1 MKVKPVKITDTT
13 LRDAHQS
20 LWATRMRTE
29 DMVPILEKMDEVGF
43 FSMEMW
49 GGATFDAPLRFL
61 DENPWDRIRVVK
73 KHLRHTKCQMLL
85 RGQNLVGYRH
95 YPDDIVKRF
104 VKHAAECGIDV
115 FRIFDALNDVR
126 NLEVAIKAVKEAG
139 KHAQGAVVYTISPVH
154 TLEHYVET
162 AQKLVKMGVDSI
174 CIKDMAGLLTP
185 YRTFRL
191 VEKLKAEIDIPI
203 HLHCHYIGGMAPMNY
218 LKGIEAGADIIDTAS
233 FPLAFGN
240 SQPATEMIVA
250 ALKDTPYDTGFE
262 LELLYEIAEYW
273 EKIREKR
280 GFQRGVTSLVHMKI
294 FSHQVPGGMISNLF
308 SQLEYQKAIDRLPEV
323 LEEIPRVRAEVG
335 YPPLVTP
342 LSQIVGTQAVL
353 NVLSGKRWS
362 VIPKEMKDYLKG
374 LYGQPPGPI
383 DPDIQKKVLAGEE
396 PVTCRPADLLTETFE
411 DYYNE
416 IKDLVRNEE
425 DVLSYA
431 LFPKSAREYLE
442 RHKDDLEKTVFMVAG
457 EVSAV
462 REGDDLMDVGEI
474 KELIKSLEESEVDE
488 VVIEKDGM
496 KVIVRKK
503 AGQVPEL
510 EREKREPEE
519 LEVKREK
526 EEKKEVKVGEHP
538 DNWKE
543 IRSPML
549 GTFYR
554 APSPDSPPYVE
565 EGDIVEPGQTLCL
578 LEAMK
583 LFNEVTAEEKG
594 VIRKICVENAQPV
607 EYGQV
612 LFLYEPLNSEA
623 GED

>member
-1 MKVKPVKITDTT
+1 
-13 LRDAHQS
+13 
-20 LWATRMRTE
+20 
-29 DMVPILEKMDEVGF
+29 
-43 FSMEMW
+43 
-49 GGATFDAPLRFL
+49 
-61 DENPWDRIRVVK
+61 
-73 KHLRHTKCQMLL
+73 
-85 RGQNLVGYRH
+85 
-95 YPDDIVKRF
+95 
-104 VKHAAECGIDV
+104 
-115 FRIFDALNDVR
+115 
-126 NLEVAIKAVKEAG
+126 
-139 KHAQGAVVYTISPVH
+139 
-154 TLEHYVET
+154 
-162 AQKLVKMGVDSI
+162 
-174 CIKDMAGLLTP
+174 
-185 YRTFRL
+185 
-191 VEKLKAEIDIPI
+191 
-203 HLHCHYIGGMAPMNY
+203 MNY

-273 EKIREKR
+273 EKVREKR

-383 DPDIQKKVLAGEE
+383 DPDIQKRVLAGEE

-416 IKDLVRNEE
+416 IKDLVRSEE

-474 KELIKSLEESEVDE
+474 KELIKTLEESEVDE

-510 EREKREPEE
+510 EKEKREPEE

-612 LFLYEPLNSEA
+612 LFLYEPLDGES

>member
-1 MKVKPVKITDTT
+1 
-13 LRDAHQS
+13 
-20 LWATRMRTE
+20 
-29 DMVPILEKMDEVGF
+29 
-43 FSMEMW
+43 
-49 GGATFDAPLRFL
+49 
-61 DENPWDRIRVVK
+61 
-73 KHLRHTKCQMLL
+73 
-85 RGQNLVGYRH
+85 
-95 YPDDIVKRF
+95 
-104 VKHAAECGIDV
+104 
-115 FRIFDALNDVR
+115 
-126 NLEVAIKAVKEAG
+126 
-139 KHAQGAVVYTISPVH
+139 
-154 TLEHYVET
+154 
-162 AQKLVKMGVDSI
+162 
-174 CIKDMAGLLTP
+174 
-185 YRTFRL
+185 
-191 VEKLKAEIDIPI
+191 
-203 HLHCHYIGGMAPMNY
+203 
-218 LKGIEAGADIIDTAS
+218 
-233 FPLAFGN
+233 
-240 SQPATEMIVA
+240 
-250 ALKDTPYDTGFE
+250 
-262 LELLYEIAEYW
+262 
-273 EKIREKR
+273 
-280 GFQRGVTSLVHMKI
+280 
-294 FSHQVPGGMISNLF
+294 
-308 SQLEYQKAIDRLPEV
+308 
-323 LEEIPRVRAEVG
+323 
-335 YPPLVTP
+335 
-342 LSQIVGTQAVL
+342 
-353 NVLSGKRWS
+353 
-362 VIPKEMKDYLKG
+362 MKDYLKG